1 MAGKSMKI
9 NAKGRRCAPT
19 VTARRLE
26 QYPGK
31 GTAYIR
37 ENTPNP
43 RLTRPE
49 DYGWTEIT
57 DAEIAKFARLGYD
70 LWYKTASTGGA
81 HRVYRSLKKA
91 GSR

>member
-1 MAGKSMKI
+1 MKI

-26 QYPGK
+26 QFPGK

-37 ENTPNP
+37 DGTPNP

-49 DYGWTEIT
+49 DHGWTEIK
-57 DAEIAKFARLGYD
+57 DAEIAKLDRLE
-70 LWYKTASTGGA
+70 
-81 HRVYRSLKKA
+81 
-91 GSR
+91 

>member
-1 MAGKSMKI
+1 MKT

-19 VTARRLE
+19 VTAKRLE
-26 QYPGK
+26 QFPGK

-37 ENTPNP
+37 DGTPNP

-49 DYGWTEIT
+49 DHGWTEIS

-70 LWYKTASTGGA
+70 IWYKTASMGGA

-91 GSR
+91 GQK

>member
-1 MAGKSMKI
+1 MKI

-26 QYPGK
+26 AFPGK

-37 ENTPNP
+37 DQCPNP

-49 DYGWTEIT
+49 DSGWTEIS
-57 DAEIAKFARLGYD
+57 DAEIAKFAKLGYD

-91 GSR
+91 GQK